1 MNAVKDILN
10 YGMVITVYLKN
21 NFAYHINYFTA
32 LMQIHKTSCMC
43 STKVDNL
50 FFIAIKPFARLH
62 YLIFILISF

>member
-32 LMQIHKTSCMC
+32 LMQIHKTS
-43 STKVDNL
+43 SL
-50 FFIAIKPFARLH
+50 A
-62 YLIFILISF
+62 Y